1 MDGVPSRYPSCE
13 AIGAVVWAQIA
24 GLELSDE
31 TMEDGSIAC
40 SWIFPI
46 GAEAVTFGVNVDP
59 NNIDG

>member
-1 MDGVPSRYPSCE
+1 MPSRYPSCE